1 MDELLGFIMIIW
13 HQQLAIL
20 ISDNYDPFGK

>member
-13 HQQLAIL
+13 HHHIAIL